1 MLRLAAGAAA
11 HLMPC
16 RAPCCRPTSR
26 CRCATLKSLVALL
39 EVVLDLNQIVIIAVA
54 PEARKVNLHA
64 KVWLV
69 LVTSSV
75 GPAAAPLLLS
85 LSPAPSCGSNKKAS
99 EEVSAFRRLMTS
111 ALVLV

>member
-1 MLRLAAGAAA
+1 M
-11 HLMPC
+11 
-16 RAPCCRPTSR
+16 
-26 CRCATLKSLVALL
+26 

-54 PEARKVNLHA
+54 PEARKEILHA

-85 LSPAPSCGSNKKAS
+85 PAPSCGSNKKAS
-99 EEVSAFRRLMTS
+99 EEVSAFRRLMIS